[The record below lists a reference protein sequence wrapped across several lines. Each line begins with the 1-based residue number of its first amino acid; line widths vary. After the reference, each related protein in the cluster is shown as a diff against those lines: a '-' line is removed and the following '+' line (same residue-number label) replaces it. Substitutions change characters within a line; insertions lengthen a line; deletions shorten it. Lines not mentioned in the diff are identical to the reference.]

1 MSRYDIIE
9 QRKKDVGRRIRLVD
23 VIDKENDPAA
33 AKLIG
38 ETGTIVS
45 VDDIGNY
52 HVDWDRYDTSIAVLI
67 EDTVEFLDETERTP
81 QYEHR
86 KSAIKNRRNTVNES
100 MFTDNEIEFVARNIA
115 RHLGMGC
122 GTSLSKDVYNDF
134 IELISNDE
142 TRDLFIEDM
151 NIFYYQFFE
160 GKMETGSR
168 RSKMNEGFFNSLVG
182 TGFPVDSIVKRIQ
195 YGAKQLREDKQ
206 GYVTGEVEPIKIVYD
221 EKSKTI
227 IYTGKSNSDL
237 GLSTGRPIRG
247 IEKLKITKYL
257 NDREYKEFWEV
268 FNSTKLGKAIIESS
282 PKFKEEQ
289 ERERKARDERNRRD
303 PEYNGK
309 TLAGIV
315 AEYYN
320 NQVWS
325 HNDGTEEK
333 YWRNMMK
340 LVQTFGN
347 DRGFEKAY
355 EKEINELSRSM
366 SKVNSNI
373 AQIGTYEKFKENLL
387 KKLAT
392 KY

>member
-23 VIDKENDPAA
+23 VIDKENDPVAA
-33 AKLIG
+33 GLIG

-45 VDDIGNY
+45 VDGIGNY
-52 HVDWDRYDTSIAVLI
+52 HVDWDRYDTNIAVLI

-86 KSAIKNRRNTVNES
+86 KSATKNRRNTMNES
-100 MFTDNEIEFVARNIA
+100 MFTDNEIEYVARNIA

-122 GTSLSKDVYNDF
+122 GTSLPKDVYNDF

-151 NIFYYQFFE
+151 NIFYHQFFE
-160 GKMETGSR
+160 GKAEIGSR

-195 YGAKQLREDKQ
+195 YGAKQLRDDKQ
-206 GYVTGEVEPIKIVYD
+206 GYVTGEVEPMKIVYD
-221 EKSKTI
+221 EKGKTI

-237 GLSTGRPIRG
+237 GLVTDRPIRG

-289 ERERKARDERNRRD
+289 EKERQARDERNRRD

-333 YWRNMMK
+333 YWRSMMK

-347 DRGFEKAY
+347 DRKFEKAY
-355 EKEINELSRSM
+355 ENEINELSKSM
-366 SKVNSNI
+366 SKVNANI